1 MPAVHPSAQAVVR
14 VAGTTSNLGPGFDC
28 LGLALDLHNEVRVS
42 LDGVS
47 EAHEMAD
54 AAAALFFKTS
64 GIASHPF
71 RWEISGSV
79 PVSRGL
85 GSSVTLRLGILA
97 GLNALHGLP
106 LSLDDLFQECS
117 RLEGH
122 PDNAGPAV
130 YGGFFVGGPNGSRFR
145 FPVDPSLRA
154 VLLIRRHEVRTED
167 ARRVLPKEIAL
178 KDAVAN
184 TGYATAIAAAFASRN
199 YLALKGLMRDTFHEP
214 YREPLN
220 PGLRRIVAAGEE
232 AGALGGFLSGSG
244 STIACLTAD
253 PDAAPAIGQAM
264 LAAACDD
271 PLPPAIH
278 LAAVDNTGV
287 SWSQPS
293 ADAQA

>member
-1 MPAVHPSAQAVVR
+1 MSVVHPSAQVVVR

-28 LGLALDLHNEVRVS
+28 LGLALDLQNQVRLS

-47 EAHEMAD
+47 EAHGMAD
-54 AAAALFFKTS
+54 GAAARFFQ
-64 GIASHPF
+64 ASQVSPHPF

-97 GLNALHGLP
+97 GLNALHGEP
-106 LSLDDLFQECS
+106 LSLDQLFQECS
-117 RLEGH
+117 GLEGH

-130 YGGFFVGGPNGSRFR
+130 FGGFFVGGPNGSRFR
-145 FPVDPSLRA
+145 FPVDPTLRV

-167 ARRVLPKEIAL
+167 ARRVLPREIAL

-184 TGYATAIAAAFASRN
+184 TGYATAIAAAFASKN
-199 YLALKGLMRDTFHEP
+199 YTALKGLMHDTFHEP
-214 YREPLN
+214 YRESLN
-220 PGLRRIVAAGEE
+220 PGLRRIVAAGEA

-253 PDAAPAIGQAM
+253 PETGPAIAQAM
-264 LAAACDD
+264 LAACDD
-271 PLPPAIH
+271 SLQPDIH
-278 LAAVDNTGV
+278 LATVDNAGV
-287 SWSQPS
+287 SWTHTPS
-293 ADAQA
+293 AAQP